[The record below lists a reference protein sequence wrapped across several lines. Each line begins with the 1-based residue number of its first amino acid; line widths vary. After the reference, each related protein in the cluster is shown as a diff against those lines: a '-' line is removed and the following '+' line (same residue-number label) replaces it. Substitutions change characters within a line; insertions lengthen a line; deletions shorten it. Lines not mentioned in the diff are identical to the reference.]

1 MECIHAN
8 NRLLGDD
15 AGVSG
20 QECLTHTSPLTGR
33 EVGVLGALRAA
44 LPAAL
49 LVAGLIA
56 ACGTAGSSG
65 AGHGVVPAAP
75 ASAPLGGSAPLGTV
89 DPLGAAATGVVVDPR
104 TRTVV
109 VALVDPP
116 RLWLRTLDGAAPP
129 RQVLLPGPAADLVL
143 AAEGGP
149 LLVPV
154 TAPGSLIRVPLDG
167 GAPSRTDL
175 GGSARDAVAVG
186 GVIVVALGDRLAVLD
201 GNRPRTTI
209 PGFVDAARLVP
220 AGSPDGLP
228 HRPPDA
234 TMNVPKVGVLDL
246 GRTAVS
252 VVNLSS
258 GETSAALRAGNGAA
272 GAVADR
278 FGRMLVTDVR
288 DGELLAF
295 AGDPPVLRQRFP
307 LPGAPYGLAYDGRRD
322 LAWVT
327 LTARNEVV
335 GLDVAGGEPVI
346 VHRFPTVHQP
356 DAVAVDPVSGRVYV
370 VSASGAG
377 LQVIDPEGVVQ

>member
-1 MECIHAN
+1 
-8 NRLLGDD
+8 
-15 AGVSG
+15 
-20 QECLTHTSPLTGR
+20 
-33 EVGVLGALRAA
+33 VLGALRAA

-49 LVAGLIA
+49 LIAGLIA
-56 ACGTAGSSG
+56 ACGTAGN
-65 AGHGVVPAAP
+65 ARPGVVPATP
-75 ASAPLGGSAPLGTV
+75 ASAPLGGPGPVGTV
-89 DPLGAAATGVVVDPR
+89 DPLGAPATGVVVDPR
-104 TRTVV
+104 TRTVA

-116 RLWLRTLDGAAPP
+116 RLLLRAPAAPP
-129 RQVLLPGPAADLVL
+129 RQVPLPGPAADLVL

-154 TAPGSLIRVPLDG
+154 AAPGSLIRVPLDG
-167 GAPSRTDL
+167 GVPERTDL
-175 GGSARDAVAVG
+175 GGSAHGAVAVG
-186 GVIVVALGDRLAVLD
+186 GFTVVALGDRLEVLD
-201 GNRPRTTI
+201 GTRLRTTI
-209 PGFVDAARLVP
+209 SGFLDATHVVP
-220 AGSPDGLP
+220 VG
-228 HRPPDA
+228 PPDV
-234 TMNVPKVGVLDL
+234 TKVGVLDQ

-252 VVNLSS
+252 VVDLSS
-258 GETSAALRAGNGAA
+258 GATSAALRAGNGAA

-335 GLDVAGGEPVI
+335 GLDVAGGEPV
-346 VHRFPTVHQP
+346 VVYRFPTVHQP

-377 LQVIDPEGVVQ
+377 LQVIDPEWVVQ